1 MYLTRFVI
9 LATDGLWDYLSD
21 QEAVEI
27 VASCM
32 PASMALPTDTS
43 ADASNSVAGGGSAG
57 SVVGAAGA
65 AHYAPAANTTP
76 SSTSNATPGPTAGVM
91 TEAGS
96 VETGLTTT
104 DTTKWELLAAEK
116 LVQRALEIAAQE
128 DGLTLAQ
135 LKSLPVGRQ
144 RRSRHDDTTAVV
156 MYF

>member
-1 MYLTRFVI
+1 MCVLYVHRFVI

-32 PASMALPTDTS
+32 PSSGGSMGDNSDNVNASSTS
-43 ADASNSVAGGGSAG
+43 GSVAGTPPPTGTTGTAG
-57 SVVGAAGA
+57 TAAAGT
-65 AHYAPAANTTP
+65 APAAAP
-76 SSTSNATPGPTAGVM
+76 AVDSSR
-91 TEAGS
+91 
-96 VETGLTTT
+96 
-104 DTTKWELLAAEK
+104 WELLAADR

-128 DGLTLAQ
+128 DGLSLAQ
-135 LKSLPVGRQ
+135 LKALPVGRQ